1 MRQALGHPKRSERRV
16 RIRNWVGPKC
26 GGAEEGK
33 DIAGLKSH
41 TFPGAKLI
49 LDRWIQRWVMHLA
62 KAERFRGAIR
72 STDVALFE
80 GNRVKCHHAAR

>member
-1 MRQALGHPKRSERRV
+1 MRQALGHPKRSEHRV

-33 DIAGLKSH
+33 DIAGFQSH

-62 KAERFRGAIR
+62 KAERFR

-80 GNRVKCHHAAR
+80 GNRVKRHHAAI